1 MSEKDKA
8 KHDFF
13 KSLML
18 VFIGFSGGLIAYI
31 YTSKDI
37 NTLTI
42 ISLFICAFF
51 AFIFAI
57 ISYDYLKDD

>member
-18 VFIGFSGGLIAYI
+18 VFIGFYVERHSSI
-31 YTSKDI
+31 SKDI

-51 AFIFAI
+51 AFNIR
-57 ISYDYLKDD
+57 YNKLYYYLKMD